1 MDRGFN
7 MQAINDFISSVGFPI
22 VVAIAMFYQN
32 NIMSSNY
39 QKLTQQLQD
48 KIENNTVVLSK
59 VLDHLNA
66 NDSTEKSDTK
76 WYS

>member
-1 MDRGFN
+1 

-76 WYS
+76 